1 MECDAEQLKQVL
13 LNLIINAVQ
22 ATEGRGAVLVHGYRV
37 QNRLHIDI
45 RDEGCGI
52 SSDQEEKIFDPFFT
66 TKESGTGLG
75 LAIAANIIEQ
85 HGGLLTGVRNPDKGM
100 TFRIDLPLE
109 RPLKPGE
116 TSILP

>member
-1 MECDAEQLKQVL
+1 VLNLL
-13 LNLIINAVQ
+13 LNAIEASPSGARVTLSLTATRDVVELAVADQ
-22 ATEGRGAVLVHGYRV
+22 GAGIPAE
-37 QNRLHIDI
+37 RLDA
-45 RDEGCGI
+45 
-52 SSDQEEKIFDPFFT
+52 IFQPFFT

-85 HGGLLTGVRNPDKGM
+85 HGGLLTSAHNPDKGM

-116 TSILP
+116 MSVLQ